1 MRPHFA
7 ALIACG
13 FISMMAFASSA
24 SACSAPQPAPGV
36 VVSGPVLAVP
46 NSQTVCVAMGP
57 LPSQW
62 VALRI
67 TPPDPD
73 LSVSMVMAAV
83 FSKRVSCVVGKQGQA
98 QCLVGQEDVR
108 DVLRQPGLSKV
119 ATAWH

>member
-24 SACSAPQPAPGV
+24 SACSAPPPPPGTI
-36 VVSGPVLAVP
+36 VSGPVLAVP
-46 NSQTVCVAMGP
+46 DSHTVCVAMGP

-67 TPPDPD
+67 VQPDPD

-83 FSKRVSCVVGKQGQA
+83 FSKRVSCVVGQQGQA
-98 QCLVGQEDVR
+98 QCVVGQEDVR
-108 DVLRQPGLSKV
+108 DVLRRPGLRTV
-119 ATAWH
+119 ATNWR